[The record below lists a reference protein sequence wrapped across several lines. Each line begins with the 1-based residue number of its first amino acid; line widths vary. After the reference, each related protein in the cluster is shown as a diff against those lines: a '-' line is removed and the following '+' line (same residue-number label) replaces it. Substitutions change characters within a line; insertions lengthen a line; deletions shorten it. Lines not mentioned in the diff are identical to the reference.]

1 MDRRRRPL
9 SKTGISA
16 SHTSVSQISTTAHA
30 HWNNVIHKI
39 RFWLCAWEIYPII
52 IVAAFLRFY
61 QLNTTEFDE
70 DQAIIFRMA
79 HDAIFHGLLP
89 ATSNIASIRIVNPPA
104 VIYLLMLPAAF
115 SANPLGGA
123 VLVGLFNVI
132 AVLLTYL
139 FVRRYYGR
147 LAGIIAS
154 LLYATASEPLLFS
167 RFIWQQNLIAP
178 FAILFMF
185 ALFRGVVERRKGWLF
200 PALLLLGIL
209 FQLHET
215 TIILF
220 VPLLV
225 ALLLAPGTVRWR
237 DLALGIGSLFL
248 IFFTYL
254 LWEFSTKFA
263 DLSAILQMS
272 KSRAQFD
279 NQALTYYQL
288 FLSPYAHVPT
298 NMHTLLYALV
308 PLLKWSGLIMP
319 LLVAGGFAAAVLSIV
334 VSRPAWESSHVQKH
348 KPTQDDTGVPS
359 LHPSGSNTFR
369 TIWIAFRSHPR
380 RCGLALLLV
389 WQVVPILILSR
400 HSVPVYPYYLLM
412 LMPGPFILIGL
423 FLSWIVDWLR
433 QFGRQWSMLQYGVYA
448 VACFVII
455 AQSAGTTASLLDQ
468 VSGNNLHGYTYNTLN
483 SLQNALAEADH
494 VARQR
499 HLNHVYITTNQ
510 FTQVALRY
518 LAEQVQTP
526 TTLFDASRCLVL
538 PNPADGPAVLLV
550 GPYDKLTSV
559 LLGQFATSTLI
570 DRPERLGGAPFQL
583 FIVKP
588 ITIALSR
595 STSSQAV
602 FLNNLQL
609 LDKRVRH
616 FSYDNSLWLATY
628 WRLLRS
634 ASPGYRTTYTYAM
647 RALLNGS
654 HGPGISSQ
662 CISTSMRVGDQ
673 LIVAFQVPRATVL
686 PVSVTISATSY
697 TTMPYNLPF
706 GPFHLETIRD
716 QSTPQTTLTT
726 LDGRDAITLSG

>member
-1 MDRRRRPL
+1 M
-9 SKTGISA
+9 SKVQIDSKQTAKEIHSQRSA
-16 SHTSVSQISTTAHA
+16 FLR
-30 HWNNVIHKI
+30 KI
-39 RFWLCAWEIYPII
+39 GSWFCIWEIYPILGI
-52 IVAAFLRFY
+52 AAFLRFY
-61 QLNTTEFDE
+61 QLTTTEFDA
-70 DQAIIFRMA
+70 DQALIFQMA
-79 HDAIFHGLLP
+79 RDAINHGLIP
-89 ATSNIASIRIVNPPA
+89 ATGIIASIRIANPPA
-104 VIYLLMLPAAF
+104 VVYLFMITAAI
-115 SANPLGGA
+115 SSNPLWGA
-123 VLVGLFNVI
+123 IFVGLLNI
-132 AVLLTYL
+132 IGVLLTYI

-147 LAGIIAS
+147 IASIIAS
-154 LLYATASEPLLFS
+154 LLYATAAEPLHFN
-167 RFIWQQNLIAP
+167 RFIWQLNIIAP
-178 FAILFMF
+178 FVVLFIF
-185 ALFRGVVERRKGWLF
+185 ALFWGVVDRRKGWLF
-200 PALLLLGIL
+200 PALVLLGIL
-209 FQLHET
+209 IQLHI
-215 TIILF
+215 TIVILSSL
-220 VPLLV
+220 LLV
-225 ALLLAPGTVRWR
+225 ALVLSPGTVRLR
-237 DLALGIGSLFL
+237 DLALGLTFLLLLFS
-248 IFFTYL
+248 TYL
-254 LWEFSTKFA
+254 LWEFSIKFA
-263 DLSAILQMS
+263 DLNILLQIS
-272 KSRAQFD
+272 KLHSHFD
-279 NQALTYYQL
+279 LTALNYYGF
-288 FLSPYAHVPT
+288 FLNPYVNIPT
-298 NMHTLLYALV
+298 NTNSLEYKLV
-308 PLLKWSGLIMP
+308 PLLKW
-319 LLVAGGFAAAVLSIV
+319 LSPTMAIFIV
-334 VSRPAWESSHVQKH
+334 
-348 KPTQDDTGVPS
+348 
-359 LHPSGSNTFR
+359 
-369 TIWIAFRSHPR
+369 
-380 RCGLALLLV
+380 CGLALITIGVISSQQLWKRDSGVDVESRTSRHLVRRSLETVRTLWTDFRATPQRCGYFLLLC
-389 WQVVPILILSR
+389 WQIVPIIILSR
-400 HSVPVYPYYLLM
+400 HSVPVFPYYLLM
-412 LMPGPFILIGL
+412 VLPGPFIIIGIL
-423 FLSWIVDWLR
+423 LSLVVHWLKR
-433 QFGRQWSMLQYGVYA
+433 PGWMWNIPRYGVYVFTCLVI
-448 VACFVII
+448 VA
-455 AQSAGTTASLLDQ
+455 QLTGSMAGLVDEA
-468 VSGNNLHGYTYNTLN
+468 SGNNLHGYTYNTLN
-483 SLQNALAEADH
+483 SLQDALAEADH
-494 VARQR
+494 LARQR

-595 STSSQAV
+595 STSS

-662 CISTSMRVGDQ
+662 CISASMRVGDQ

>member
-1 MDRRRRPL
+1 MADRRRRLL
-9 SKTGISA
+9 SKTGISD
-16 SHTSVSQISTTAHA
+16 SQTSIAQINTTARA
-30 HWNNVIHKI
+30 RWNNAVHKI
-39 RFWLCAWEIYPII
+39 RSWLCTWEIYPII

-61 QLNTTEFDE
+61 QLTTTEFDE

-79 HDAIFHGLLP
+79 HDAIYHGLLP

-104 VIYLLMLPAAF
+104 IIYLLMLPAAF

-123 VLVGLFNVI
+123 ILVGLFNVI

-154 LLYATASEPLLFS
+154 LLYATASEPLLYS

-185 ALFRGVVERRKGWLF
+185 ALFQGVVERRKGWLF

-237 DLALGIGSLFL
+237 DFALGIGSLFL

-263 DLSAILQMS
+263 DLSFILQMS
-272 KSRAQFD
+272 KSHAQFD

-288 FLSPYAHVPT
+288 FLRPYAHVPT
-298 NMHTLLYALV
+298 NTHTLLYALV
-308 PLLKWSGLIMP
+308 PLLQWSGLVM
-319 LLVAGGFAAAVLSIV
+319 LLLGAGGFAAAVLSIFL
-334 VSRPAWESSHVQKH
+334 SRLA
-348 KPTQDDTGVPS
+348 QDDAGVPS
-359 LHPSGSNTFR
+359 LHPSS
-369 TIWIAFRSHPR
+369 WIKFRSNPR
-380 RCGLALLLV
+380 RCGLVLLLA
-389 WQVVPILILSR
+389 WQIVPILILSR

-423 FLSWIVDWLR
+423 FLSRIVAWLR

-468 VSGNNLHGYTYNTLN
+468 VSGNNLHSYAYNTLN

-494 VARQR
+494 LARQR
-499 HLNHVYITTNQ
+499 HLNHVYVTTDQ

-526 TTLFDASRCLVL
+526 TTLFDASHCLVL

-550 GPYDKLTSV
+550 GPYDKLTDV

-583 FIVKP
+583 FIVKS
-588 ITIALSR
+588 TASSAFALSR
-595 STSSQAV
+595 SASSQTV

-609 LDKRVRH
+609 LDKRIHH
-616 FSYDNSLWLATY
+616 FGYDNSAWLVTH
-628 WRLLRS
+628 WRLLHS
-634 ASPGYRTTYTYAM
+634 ASPGYRTTYTYTM
-647 RALLNGS
+647 RALLNS
-654 HGPGISSQ
+654 DHGPGISSQ
-662 CISTSMRVGDQ
+662 CISTSMRTGDQ
-673 LIVAFQVPRATVL
+673 LIVAFQVSRPTLL
-686 PVSVTISATSY
+686 PASVTISATSY

-716 QSTPQTTLTT
+716 QSTPPITLTT
-726 LDGRDAITLSG
+726 LDGVDKITLSG